1 MMNKSAMGA
10 FRPSK
15 NIVSVVAI
23 VAMISAIAGC
33 QGMDATETNSVSIKP
48 VVHPIRSKPAA
59 LPVYAMSTVHSLRI
73 EPRILMT
80 SAAQTTES
88 DYAFA
93 SPQPAK
99 VRTPGPVKVA
109 FNPGEDGPLLG
120 GSPYICSPSGFGQ
133 RASCHPRY
141 L

>member
-15 NIVSVVAI
+15 NIASIVAV

-33 QGMDATETNSVSIKP
+33 QGMDATETNSVFIKP
-48 VVHPIRSKPAA
+48 VVHPVRSKPAV
-59 LPVYAMSTVHSLRI
+59 LPVYAMSTVHSLRA
-73 EPRILMT
+73 EPQILMT
-80 SAAQTTES
+80 SAIQTTES

-93 SPQPAK
+93 SSPPIK
-99 VRTPGPVKVA
+99 VRTPGPVKIA
-109 FNPGEDGPLLG
+109 FNPGDDGPLLG

>member
-15 NIVSVVAI
+15 NIVSIVA
-23 VAMISAIAGC
+23 VMAMISAIAGC
-33 QGMDATETNSVSIKP
+33 QGMDATETSSVFIKP
-48 VVHPIRSKPAA
+48 VVHPVRGKPVAQ
-59 LPVYAMSTVHSLRI
+59 PVYAMSTVHSLRI
-73 EPRILMT
+73 EPQIMMT
-80 SAAQTTES
+80 SAVQTTEN
-88 DYAFA
+88 DFAFA
-93 SPQPAK
+93 SPQPIK
-99 VRTPGPVKVA
+99 VRTTGPVKVA
-109 FNPGEDGPLLG
+109 FSPGDDGPLLG